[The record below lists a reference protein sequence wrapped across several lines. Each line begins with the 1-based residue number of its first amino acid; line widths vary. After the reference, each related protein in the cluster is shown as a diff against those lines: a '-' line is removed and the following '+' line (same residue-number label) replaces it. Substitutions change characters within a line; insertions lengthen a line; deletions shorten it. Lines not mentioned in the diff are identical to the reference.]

1 MKFWTTLK
9 RWWDLH
15 GTKII
20 GWAATF
26 IGAIAAADPTIV
38 TGIINAI
45 AGERGPAIAVV
56 VGGLLTV
63 YRGHRNSKK
72 NAVNPQP

>member
-1 MKFWTTLK
+1 MKFWNTLK

-20 GWAATF
+20 GYTATAIGAMAAT
-26 IGAIAAADPTIV
+26 DPTVV
-38 TGIINAI
+38 TSIINAV

-72 NAVNPQP
+72 NAAPPQP